1 MKKLLYTA
9 TLVLVLVAL
18 AGAAPL
24 QAADCAVEVPLSTVP
39 TVSADG
45 SAAATPAP
53 VASIGRDAWVDPA
66 LLASDEIFTS
76 IGDWEICN
84 WQACIQTPTGCGCSG
99 FYCNGQF
106 ICGYRI
112 KW

>member
-1 MKKLLYTA
+1 MKKLLHTA
-9 TLVLVLVAL
+9 TFVLVLVAL

-39 TVSADG
+39 TVSVDG
-45 SAAATPAP
+45 AAEAPAAA
-53 VASIGRDAWVDPA
+53 ASIGRDVWVDPA

-76 IGDWEICN
+76 SFGDWELCR

-99 FYCNGQF
+99 FYCNGEF
-106 ICGYRI
+106 ICGYKI